1 MSKVNATISDQQN
14 ENFHLRK
21 RELTF
26 TSLICFWHCP
36 SNDIL
41 AIEKVATGKSFDNY
55 LTLIS
60 II

>member
-1 MSKVNATISDQQN
+1 MSKVIAAAISNQQN

-26 TSLICFWHCP
+26 TSLICP
-36 SNDIL
+36 SKDIL
-41 AIEKVATGKSFDNY
+41 AIEKVATAKSFDNY